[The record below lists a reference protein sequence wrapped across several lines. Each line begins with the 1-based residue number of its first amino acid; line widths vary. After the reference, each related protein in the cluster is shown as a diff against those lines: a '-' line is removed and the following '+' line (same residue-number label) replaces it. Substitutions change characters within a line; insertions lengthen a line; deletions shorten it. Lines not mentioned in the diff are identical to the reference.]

1 MAPRKLKILSV
12 ADKLELIREV
22 EKGEKSKSLIA
33 IQFGIP
39 KSTLSTIIKN
49 KMKIIASTAEGK
61 SVHRYRQKLPQ
72 HSDVEKCLI
81 KWFQETRKNNIPVN
95 GPLLQQKA
103 KEFASSLGHEF
114 AASSGWLS
122 NFKKRYGIAGR
133 TLSGESASV
142 NEDTC
147 AEWLAHLSDLLETY
161 TSDEIYNAD
170 ETGLFYRCLPNKT
183 LDFKNTDCHGGKESK
198 ERLTVLLA
206 VNMSGSVKHVPCVIG
221 KSLKP
226 RCFKNVKTFPTEYTA
241 NSRAWMTG
249 IIFREWLQKWDNE
262 LTKKKKRALLFIDNC
277 PAHNPLPVL
286 ISLKVEFL
294 PPNTTSKLQPL
305 DLGIIKNFKVK
316 YRTEVVNHV
325 LRQIQENR
333 AVVPINV
340 LEALHFIKKAW
351 DEVSPRTIQNCFSA
365 CGFDVITTDESD
377 TALENPEEVE
387 IDGWGIL
394 SSVFDV
400 DAKFNEFVEVDCD
413 LPVCFPPTDESIVR
427 EVLGREEEDDAG
439 LDNLEDPEIEP
450 PTPPTV
456 QEARQAIDTIRCF
469 LESSEDIE
477 YDIFRK
483 LNEISSVVSK
493 LEKKRLKQMKI
504 NDFFKPV

>member
-1 MAPRKLKILSV
+1 M
-12 ADKLELIREV
+12 
-22 EKGEKSKSLIA
+22 
-33 IQFGIP
+33 
-39 KSTLSTIIKN
+39 
-49 KMKIIASTAEGK
+49 
-61 SVHRYRQKLPQ
+61 
-72 HSDVEKCLI
+72 
-81 KWFQETRKNNIPVN
+81 
-95 GPLLQQKA
+95 KA
-103 KEFASSLGHEF
+103 KRI
-114 AASSGWLS
+114 
-122 NFKKRYGIAGR
+122 RY
-133 TLSGESASV
+133 LSGESASV

-206 VNMSGSVKHVPCVIG
+206 VNMSGSVKRVPCVIG

-226 RCFKNVKTFPTEYTA
+226 RCFKNVKTFPTEYIA

-249 IIFREWLQKWDNE
+249 IIFREWLQKWYNE
-262 LTKKKKRALLFIDNC
+262 LTKKKRALLFIDNC

-351 DEVSPRTIQNCFSA
+351 DEVSPRTIQNCLSA

-387 IDGWGIL
+387 ID
-394 SSVFDV
+394 
-400 DAKFNEFVEVDCD
+400 VDCD
-413 LPVCFPPTDESIVR
+413 LPVCFPPTYENIVR
-427 EVLGREEEDDAG
+427 EVQREEEDDAG
-439 LDNLEDPEIEP
+439 FDNLEDPEIEP

-477 YDIFRK
+477 YVIFRK
-483 LNEISSVVSK
+483 LNEIFSVVSE
-493 LEKKRLKQMKI
+493 LEKKRFKQMKI
-504 NDFFKPV
+504 CDSFKPV